1 MHFKFWTKYSFKRVY
16 IFLLGGG
23 GGVHFL
29 LFSILLNVHFWGLL
43 LEYDPDSKL
52 GSSAACQST
61 AFDTFASTF

>member
-1 MHFKFWTKYSFKRVY
+1 M
-16 IFLLGGG
+16 
-23 GGVHFL
+23 HFL

-61 AFDTFASTF
+61 AFDTFASIF